1 MNGQDVAATVLSEQF
16 DMEFLQDDDVG
27 EQHLR
32 GEDLQSKGLCFVHP
46 VFQPTLDR
54 WRGEAVDDGGGLL
67 QCHDLPPGVRVT
79 LEELEAW
86 GDPWVVAPALRAL
99 AERAKEWHGAECK
112 VGVFIDCPQRSGA
125 SEEEKE
131 VDGAK
136 PPQPEQPPPQ
146 SPQLAQTKPLR
157 TQPEPLFSETY
168 VI

>member
-1 MNGQDVAATVLSEQF
+1 MNGQDAAATVLSEQF
-16 DMEFLQDDDVG
+16 DMEFLHDDA
-27 EQHLR
+27 
-32 GEDLQSKGLCFVHP
+32 GEDLRSEALPSKGLCFVQP
-46 VFQPTLDR
+46 MFQP
-54 WRGEAVDDGGGLL
+54 EAADDGGGLP
-67 QCHDLPPGVRVT
+67 QRHDLPPGVRVT

-112 VGVFIDCPQRSGA
+112 VGVFIDCPQRSVA
-125 SEEEKE
+125 SEEEE
-131 VDGAK
+131 VPGAK

>member
-1 MNGQDVAATVLSEQF
+1 
-16 DMEFLQDDDVG
+16 MEFLHDDVG
-27 EQHLR
+27 EDLR
-32 GEDLQSKGLCFVHP
+32 SEDLPSKGLCFVQP
-46 VFQPTLDR
+46 MLQPTLDR
-54 WRGEAVDDGGGLL
+54 WHGEAADDGGGLP
-67 QCHDLPPGVRVT
+67 QRHDLPPGVRVT

-157 TQPEPLFSETY
+157 SQPQPLFSETY

>member
-1 MNGQDVAATVLSEQF
+1 
-16 DMEFLQDDDVG
+16 MEFLNDDA
-27 EQHLR
+27 
-32 GEDLQSKGLCFVHP
+32 GEDLRSEALPSKGLCFVQP
-46 VFQPTLDR
+46 MFQP
-54 WRGEAVDDGGGLL
+54 EAADDGGG
-67 QCHDLPPGVRVT
+67 LPPGVRVT

-125 SEEEKE
+125 TEEEKE

-136 PPQPEQPPPQ
+136 PPASHPEQPPPQ

-157 TQPEPLFSETY
+157 TQPEPSFSETY

>member
-1 MNGQDVAATVLSEQF
+1 M
-16 DMEFLQDDDVG
+16 
-27 EQHLR
+27 
-32 GEDLQSKGLCFVHP
+32 
-46 VFQPTLDR
+46 FQPKPDR
-54 WRGEAVDDGGGLL
+54 WRGEAADDGGGLP
-67 QCHDLPPGVRVT
+67 QRHDLPPGVRVT

-125 SEEEKE
+125 SEEEEE
-131 VDGAK
+131 VDGAT

-157 TQPEPLFSETY
+157 IQPEPSFSETY

>member
-1 MNGQDVAATVLSEQF
+1 MNGQDAAATVLSEQF
-16 DMEFLQDDDVG
+16 DMEFLNDDA
-27 EQHLR
+27 
-32 GEDLQSKGLCFVHP
+32 GEDLRSEDLPSKGLCFVQP
-46 VFQPTLDR
+46 MFQPTLDR
-54 WRGEAVDDGGGLL
+54 WRGEAADDGGGLP
-67 QCHDLPPGVRVT
+67 QRHDLPPGVRVT

-125 SEEEKE
+125 SEEEE
-131 VDGAK
+131 EEIAQAK

-146 SPQLAQTKPLR
+146 SPQLAQTKPVR
-157 TQPEPLFSETY
+157 TQPEPSFSETY

>member
-1 MNGQDVAATVLSEQF
+1 
-16 DMEFLQDDDVG
+16 MEFLHDDAEEEV
-27 EQHLR
+27 R
-32 GEDLQSKGLCFVHP
+32 SEDLPSKGLCFVQP
-46 VFQPTLDR
+46 MFQPTLDR
-54 WRGEAVDDGGGLL
+54 LRGEAANDGGGLP

-99 AERAKEWHGAECK
+99 AERAEEWHGAECK

-125 SEEEKE
+125 SEEEE
-131 VDGAK
+131 EEIAAWAK

-157 TQPEPLFSETY
+157 TQPEPSFSETY

>member
-1 MNGQDVAATVLSEQF
+1 
-16 DMEFLQDDDVG
+16 MEFLNDDA
-27 EQHLR
+27 
-32 GEDLQSKGLCFVHP
+32 GEDLQGEDLPSKGLCFVQP
-46 VFQPTLDR
+46 MFQPKPDR
-54 WRGEAVDDGGGLL
+54 WRGEAADDGGGLPQRHDL
-67 QCHDLPPGVRVT
+67 QRHDLPPGVRVT

-131 VDGAK
+131 VAGAK
-136 PPQPEQPPPQ
+136 PPASQPEQPPPQ
-146 SPQLAQTKPLR
+146 SPQLAQNKPLR
-157 TQPEPLFSETY
+157 TQPEPLFSDTY